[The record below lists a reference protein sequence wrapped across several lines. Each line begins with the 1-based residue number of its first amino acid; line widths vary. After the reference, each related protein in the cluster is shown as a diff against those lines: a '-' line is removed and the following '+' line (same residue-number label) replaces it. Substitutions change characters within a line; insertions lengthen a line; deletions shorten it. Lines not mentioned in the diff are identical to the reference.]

1 MKSDLNDQGPATAP
15 GAVPGPEIMNRAA
28 EWKARVDAGL
38 TPREDGELRAWLAA
52 DPRHEAALARFDL
65 VWDRFDRP
73 FHAGATGELLH
84 ELDVRAKYR
93 RRRVASAVASIAVL
107 CVLGMA
113 WRWGGVT
120 GLIHRGENRL
130 KSAGATVLRLQEQRT
145 LADGSVV
152 ELKEDAE
159 IVTDFTPALRRVTL
173 TRGEALFQVT
183 KDPKRPFIVTAGEV
197 EVRAVGTM
205 FAVEKKP
212 AGVEVLVTEGRV
224 AVNQAPAAPLLE
236 AAPDQGMAI
245 APELLA
251 TLDAGNGVMV
261 DVSRPDVPPQVT
273 AILPAEIT
281 ERLAWRAPR
290 VEFTRTRLSD
300 AIAVLNG
307 YSAGRRSAGQRS
319 IQFVIDDSAIGSV
332 RLSGLFRVDNID
344 AFVGLLKTF
353 GIEAEFRGDSE
364 ILLRKSRTSA
374 KSNRDPI

>member
-1 MKSDLNDQGPATAP
+1 MKSDLNDRARAAASGDA
-15 GAVPGPEIMNRAA
+15 PGPEIMHRAA

-38 TPREDGELRAWLAA
+38 SAPEDEELRAWLAA

-73 FHAGATGELLH
+73 FRTGATGELLH
-84 ELDVRAKYR
+84 ELDVRAKFR
-93 RRRVASAVASIAVL
+93 RRRAASAVAGIAL
-107 CVLGMA
+107 LGLLGVA
-113 WRWGGVT
+113 WRLGGPVT
-120 GLIHRGENRL
+120 IIHSAENRL
-130 KSAGATVLRLQEQRT
+130 KSAGATVLRLQEQQT

-159 IVTDFTPALRRVTL
+159 ISTDFTPGARRVTL
-173 TRGEALFQVT
+173 LRGEALFQVT
-183 KDPKRPFIVTAGEV
+183 KDPKRPFIVTAGGV

-224 AVNQAPAAPLLE
+224 AVNQTSPLTAA
-236 AAPDQGMAI
+236 AAAQGMAVV
-245 APELLA
+245 PELLA

-273 AILPAEIT
+273 ALQPAELT
-281 ERLAWRAPR
+281 EHLAWRAPR

-307 YSAGRRSAGQRS
+307 YSAGRRSAGERS
-319 IQFVIDDSAIGSV
+319 IQFFIDDPGIAGV
-332 RLSGLFRVDNID
+332 RLSGLYRVDNTE
-344 AFVGLLKTF
+344 AFISLLKNF
-353 GIEAEFRGDSE
+353 GIEVEQRGDSE
-364 ILLRKSRTSA
+364 ILLRKARSPA
-374 KSNRDPI
+374 KPNRDPI

>member
-1 MKSDLNDQGPATAP
+1 MKSDLNDQQAQSAASGDVP
-15 GAVPGPEIMNRAA
+15 GAEIMHRAA
-28 EWKARVDAGL
+28 EWKTRVDAGL
-38 TPREDGELRAWLAA
+38 TPQEDAELRAWLAA
-52 DPRHEAALARFDL
+52 DPQHESALARFDL

-73 FHAGATGELLH
+73 FHAGATSDLLH
-84 ELDVRAKYR
+84 ELDVRAKFR
-93 RRRVASAVASIAVL
+93 RRRAASAVAGVALL
-107 CVLGMA
+107 CVVGIAWHLGGPA
-113 WRWGGVT
+113 RI
-120 GLIHRGENRL
+120 LHSAENRL
-130 KSAGATVLRLQEQRT
+130 KSAGATVLRLQEQRI

-159 IVTDFTPALRRVTL
+159 IATDFTPSFRRVTL
-173 TRGEALFQVT
+173 VRGEALFQVT
-183 KDPKRPFIVTAGEV
+183 KDPKRPFIVSAGGV

-212 AGVEVLVTEGRV
+212 AGIEVLVTEGRV
-224 AVNQAPAAPLLE
+224 AVNQTTPLTEAVAA
-236 AAPDQGMAI
+236 QGMSV

-273 AILPAEIT
+273 AIQPEELT

-307 YSAGRRSAGQRS
+307 YSAGRRSAGERS
-319 IQFVIDDSAIGSV
+319 IQFFIDDQSIAGV
-332 RLSGLFRVDNID
+332 RLSGLYRVDNTE
-344 AFVGLLKTF
+344 AFISLLKTF